1 MRVTQCV
8 IASVL
13 LFCAVSAHA
22 HAHLSASIPQDGSTG
37 KAPEQIVL
45 TFSEATRL
53 TAVGLQRE
61 GDASRK
67 LPVPATPAAH
77 FTVPLPKL
85 LPGRYTL
92 TWRALSGD
100 GHVTSGSL
108 HFTVVEP
115 SGGSGAGAAGEHG
128 S

>member
-13 LFCAVSAHA
+13 LFCAVNAHA

-53 TAVGLQRE
+53 TAMSLQRE
-61 GDASRK
+61 DEASRK
-67 LPVPATPAAH
+67 LP
-77 FTVPLPKL
+77 LPRPPRL
-85 LPGRYTL
+85 TSLSLCPNSRPG
-92 TWRALSGD
+92 AI
-100 GHVTSGSL
+100 
-108 HFTVVEP
+108 P
-115 SGGSGAGAAGEHG
+115 SPGVR
-128 S
+128 